1 MNKSDNSMPMNGR
14 RQTDYHCDTL
24 VVGMGRTGLS
34 CARYL
39 HARGIE
45 FAIVDSRSA
54 PPGLEEFEHMMADVP
69 VTVGGFEPDLFEA
82 ADCLVVSPGVSLDEP
97 VVAQARRQGKV
108 VLGDIEMFAGVV
120 QSPVVAITG
129 SNGKSTVTVLVG
141 QMAEQAGLE
150 VRVGGNLGP
159 PALELIEANEP
170 DLYVLELSS
179 FQLETTRSLDAATSV
194 VLNVSPDH
202 MDRYGDLDEYAGA
215 KQRVYRGTG
224 IPVINKDD
232 PATLQMV
239 DSHRAPVM
247 FTLGEPGDGEFGV
260 RHHEGAQWLAFGDE
274 LLMPVSMLALK
285 GRHNL
290 ANVLAALS
298 LGRNVG
304 LEWAPMLET
313 LQRFSGLPHRCQLVR
328 TLDGVR
334 WYNDSKATNVG
345 ATVAAINGMSDEG
358 PLVLIA
364 GGVGKSADFSALS
377 TAVSGTVRAVV
388 LLGVDSD
395 AIEAVIDEDQMC
407 FRAADM
413 EHAIRLARQQAEP
426 GDCVLLS
433 PACASFDMYDNYEQ
447 RGDHYAALVM
457 ELAS

>member
-54 PPGLEEFEHMMADVP
+54 PPGLEEFENMMADVS

-141 QMAEQAGLE
+141 QMAEQAGLQ

-202 MDRYGDLDEYAGA
+202 MDRYSDLDDYAGA

-232 PATLQMV
+232 PATRQMV

-247 FTLGEPGDGEFGV
+247 FTLSEPGDGEFGV

-274 LLMPVSMLALK
+274 PLMPVSMLALK

-290 ANVLAALS
+290 ANALAALS

-345 ATVAAINGMSDEG
+345 ATVAAINGMSDVG

-364 GGVGKSADFSALS
+364 GGVGKSADFSAFS

-388 LLGVDSD
+388 LLGADAD
-395 AIEAVIDEDQMC
+395 AIEAVIDEAQLC
-407 FRAADM
+407 LRAADM
-413 EHAIRLARQQAEP
+413 EHAVRIARQQAEP